1 MNRPGAGAAGRVNRA
16 RFGIVSRS
24 DNETDE
30 LQVWRV
36 LSEAGLVEIRLDEFA
51 ERIRDVK
58 RIVTGR
64 LRDLMDFNNRVQERE
79 SAAYS
84 LGTLKGLEL
93 KVLANAPKPP
103 DPSKI

>member
-1 MNRPGAGAAGRVNRA
+1 VNTT
-16 RFGIVSRS
+16 RFGTVSRS
-24 DNETDE
+24 DEETE
-30 LQVWRV
+30 KLQVWRV
-36 LSEAGLVEIRLDEFA
+36 LSEAGLIEIRLDEFA

-64 LRDLMDFNNRVQERE
+64 LFDLLNFNTGVQERE

-103 DPSKI
+103 DPSEM

>member
-1 MNRPGAGAAGRVNRA
+1 M
-16 RFGIVSRS
+16 SRS
-24 DNETDE
+24 DEETE
-30 LQVWRV
+30 KLQVWRV
-36 LSEAGLVEIRLDEFA
+36 LSEAGLVEIRPDEFA

-64 LRDLMDFNNRVQERE
+64 LFDLLNSNTGVQERE

-103 DPSKI
+103 DPSEM

>member
-1 MNRPGAGAAGRVNRA
+1 VKRTRFGTVNR
-16 RFGIVSRS
+16 S
-24 DNETDE
+24 DDE
-30 LQVWRV
+30 PDEQVWRV

-64 LRDLMDFNNRVQERE
+64 LFDLLNFNTGVEERE

-103 DPSKI
+103 DPSET

>member
-1 MNRPGAGAAGRVNRA
+1 MSG
-16 RFGIVSRS
+16 S
-24 DNETDE
+24 NEETED
-30 LQVWRV
+30 QQAWRL

-58 RIVTGR
+58 RIVIGR
-64 LRDLMDFNNRVQERE
+64 LRELLDFENRVKERE

-93 KVLANAPKPP
+93 KVLTNTPKPP
-103 DPSKI
+103 EPSEM

>member
-1 MNRPGAGAAGRVNRA
+1 M
-16 RFGIVSRS
+16 SQS
-24 DNETDE
+24 DDEPDE

-51 ERIRDVK
+51 ERIKDVK

-64 LRDLMDFNNRVQERE
+64 LRDLLDFNTGVQERE

-84 LGTLKGLEL
+84 LGTLTGLEL
-93 KVLANAPKPP
+93 KVLAHTPKPP

>member
-1 MNRPGAGAAGRVNRA
+1 M
-16 RFGIVSRS
+16 SRS
-24 DNETDE
+24 EEETE
-30 LQVWRV
+30 EQLTWRV

-51 ERIRDVK
+51 ARIRDVK
-58 RIVTGR
+58 RIVIVR
-64 LRDLMDFNNRVQERE
+64 LRELLDFNNHIKERE

-103 DPSKI
+103 DPSEM

>member
-1 MNRPGAGAAGRVNRA
+1 VNKA
-16 RFGIVSRS
+16 RFGTVSGS
-24 DNETDE
+24 DEETE
-30 LQVWRV
+30 QQQLWRA

-51 ERIRDVK
+51 ERIKDVK
-58 RIVTGR
+58 RIVTVR
-64 LRDLMDFNNRVQERE
+64 LRELLDFNTGIKERE

-103 DPSKI
+103 DPSEM

>member
-1 MNRPGAGAAGRVNRA
+1 MSASDEETEQQKLWRA
-16 RFGIVSRS
+16 
-24 DNETDE
+24 
-30 LQVWRV
+30 

-51 ERIRDVK
+51 ERIKDVK
-58 RIVTGR
+58 RIVTVR
-64 LRDLMDFNNRVQERE
+64 LRELLDFNTATKERE

-103 DPSKI
+103 DPSEM

>member
-1 MNRPGAGAAGRVNRA
+1 MD
-16 RFGIVSRS
+16 RS
-24 DNETDE
+24 DDEPDE

-36 LSEAGLVEIRLDEFA
+36 LSEAGLVEIPLDEFA

-64 LRDLMDFNNRVQERE
+64 LFDLLNFNTGVQERE

-93 KVLANAPKPP
+93 KLLANAPKPP
-103 DPSKI
+103 DPSEM

>member
-1 MNRPGAGAAGRVNRA
+1 VSGSDDETEEQQAWRA
-16 RFGIVSRS
+16 
-24 DNETDE
+24 
-30 LQVWRV
+30 

-51 ERIRDVK
+51 EKIEAVK
-58 RIVTGR
+58 HIVIVR
-64 LRDLMDFNNRVQERE
+64 LRELLDFNTGIKERE

-103 DPSKI
+103 DPSEM

>member
-1 MNRPGAGAAGRVNRA
+1 
-16 RFGIVSRS
+16 VSRS
-24 DNETDE
+24 DEETE
-30 LQVWRV
+30 KLQVWRV
-36 LSEAGLVEIRLDEFA
+36 LSEAGLVEIPLDEFA

-64 LRDLMDFNNRVQERE
+64 LFDLLNFNTGVQERE

-103 DPSKI
+103 DPSEM

>member
-1 MNRPGAGAAGRVNRA
+1 MTL
-16 RFGIVSRS
+16 S
-24 DNETDE
+24 DEETEDQ
-30 LQVWRV
+30 QVWRT

-51 ERIRDVK
+51 ERIKDVQ
-58 RIVTGR
+58 RIVIAR
-64 LRDLMDFNNRVQERE
+64 LRELLDFDNRVAERE

-103 DPSKI
+103 DPPEP